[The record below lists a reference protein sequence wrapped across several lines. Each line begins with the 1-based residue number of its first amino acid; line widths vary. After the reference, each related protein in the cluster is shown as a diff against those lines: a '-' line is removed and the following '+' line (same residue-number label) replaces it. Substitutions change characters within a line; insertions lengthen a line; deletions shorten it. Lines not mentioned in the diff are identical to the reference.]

1 MKRNIRYT
9 LTIILLLILWYA
21 VASSIDH
28 AMILPM
34 PQDVLIKMIV
44 QIQQASFYIS
54 IMLTCYRMLIG
65 LVISCSL
72 GIVIG
77 LLASLKP
84 WLNDY
89 ITPITS
95 MIKTIPNISYMII
108 VLLWFTSH
116 QSVIVIV
123 FLILFPLF
131 YEATKSGIQS
141 IRSSLMDVLKVYSET
156 PFNKLKN
163 VYIPSMLPFVLS
175 NLAVSLNLGF
185 KVAIMAEVLGQ
196 PASGIGR
203 SMLISKLTL
212 DMASL
217 FAWTAWIII
226 LGLVFDKLV
235 NLMISYINKHLLN
248 I

>member
-1 MKRNIRYT
+1 MKQNIRYAF
-9 LTIILLLILWYA
+9 TISLLLLTWHVLA
-21 VASSIDH
+21 LSIDH

-34 PQDVLIKMIV
+34 PQDVLNQMINQV
-44 QIQQASFYIS
+44 QHTSFYMS
-54 IMLTCYRMLIG
+54 IIMTCYRMLVG
-65 LVISCSL
+65 LTIACVL
-72 GIVIG
+72 GVLIG

-84 WLNDY
+84 WLNDL
-89 ITPITS
+89 ITPITT
-95 MIKTIPNISYMII
+95 MIKTIPNISYIII
-108 VLLWFTSH
+108 VLLWFSSH

-131 YEATKSGIQS
+131 YEATKTGIQS
-141 IRSSLMDVLKVYSET
+141 IRASLMDVLKVYSET
-156 PFNKLKN
+156 PLNKLKN

-175 NLAVSLNLGF
+175 NLSVSLNLGF

-196 PASGIGR
+196 PAMGIGR
-203 SMLISKLTL
+203 NMLLSKLTL

-226 LGLVFDKLV
+226 FGLIFDKV
-235 NLMISYINKHLLN
+235 IQFIIHHIKHNILN